1 MTYHKQ
7 ENPHKAINRFMSLI
21 PCRQGGDEILYSKY
35 RKKKKCQQRIL
46 YLTKLKIKG
55 RENLSQTKAEG
66 VYHHLKCLTRN
77 AKESSSTSNEKT
89 LNNILHKKV

>member
-1 MTYHKQ
+1 MPAKNTILDKT
-7 ENPHKAINRFMSLI
+7 ENK
-21 PCRQGGDEILYSKY
+21 GE
-35 RKKKKCQQRIL
+35 RK
-46 YLTKLKIKG
+46 
-55 RENLSQTKAEG
+55 NLSQTKAEG